1 MAEIDLFANQL
12 LEEAKRFFEKGREA
26 SDVVTK
32 DASFHAALML
42 AFCAFEAH
50 INSIGEELSGGI
62 LLSVHEKGMLLE
74 RDVQLEGGEF
84 KLKENLKIARLEDRV
99 QFLHAKFSGKP
110 LDTAS
115 AWWTKLVNA
124 LQLRNQLTHAKTIP
138 AVTESAVKNAVE
150 GIIGALDALYKAIY
164 KKSFPALSQGLHSS
178 LNF

>member
-32 DASFHAALML
+32 DANFHAALML

-50 INSIGEELSGGI
+50 VNSIGEEFSGGI

-74 RDVQLEGGEF
+74 RDVRLEYGEF
-84 KLKENLKIARLEDRV
+84 KLKENLKITRLEDRV

-110 LDTAS
+110 LDTSS
-115 AWWTKLVNA
+115 AWWTKLVDA

-138 AVTESAVKNAVE
+138 AVTESAVRNAVD
-150 GIIGALDALYKAIY
+150 GIIAALDVLYKAIY
-164 KKSFPALSQGLHSS
+164 KKSFPALSQGLQSS